1 MNLWQVVFREIRRR
15 KINFVAGLIAVTLAI
30 AVLVGS
36 LNSLKIH
43 DLRTE
48 TIIQA
53 KERETH
59 QRALVLEDDYRK
71 IMKELGFN
79 LLILP
84 AGQNLN
90 DLYADD
96 FASHYMPEN
105 YVEKLAQSNIV
116 TIQHLLPG
124 LQEKL
129 FWPEKR
135 RTVIL
140 IGTRGEVPL
149 LHRTLKEP
157 MLVPVPPGQVV
168 VGYELHQNL
177 NLQVGEKITLLGRE
191 FIINQC
197 NPERGNKDDITLWI
211 DLKIAQQMLDK
222 PGQINAILALKC
234 MCVGNEIA
242 KVREEVNAILPGV
255 QVIEE
260 ATKVLTRAEARTRAA
275 AEARAAIEAEK
286 HNRQEIRRELER
298 FTQILLPLVLFGTG
312 LWIGFLFFS
321 NVTER
326 RDEIGILRAIGLPAQ
341 TVLRLFLYK
350 ALIIGVIG
358 ALAGFLLG
366 TLWAFFWNK
375 FMVAAAIF
383 SFPIFLLVLILAP
396 VLSILAGWL
405 PSLYA
410 IQQDPAMVLREE

>member
-48 TIIQA
+48 KIIRE

-84 AGQNLN
+84 AGQSLN

-96 FASHYMPEN
+96 FASRYMPED

-116 TIQHLLPG
+116 TIQHLLPS

-157 MLVPVPPGQVV
+157 LRVSVPPGRVV

-191 FIINQC
+191 FSISQC

-211 DLKIAQQMLDK
+211 DLKTAQEMLDK
-222 PGQINAILALKC
+222 EGKINAILALKC

-242 KVREEVNAILPGV
+242 KVREDVTAILPGV

-275 AEARAAIEAEK
+275 AEARAAIEAETR
-286 HNRQEIRRELER
+286 NRQEIRREQER

-358 ALAGFLLG
+358 AFLGFLLG

-375 FMVAAAIF
+375 FVVSSAIF
-383 SFPIFLLVLILAP
+383 SFPIFLLVLVLAP

-410 IQQDPAMVLREE
+410 IQQDPATVLREE